1 MTGDSNLNGSWKPA
15 ARSDADVDLLQRS
28 INHVEYLLDRLELGA
43 VPTSQGG
50 VVPTSQ
56 GEGSDRSE
64 MATAA
69 TRPDTI
75 AEAPSGGSRTVAA
88 SLPLAAQTDALR
100 ITLEAHEEASRIRA
114 QAAAMHAEVIAER
127 ERLFIAARQLFETLR
142 VDAIYE
148 SPGAGMPRAVGHVQ
162 TEPTER
168 DTRNRFDANVAEIAL
183 PADAVKLLMH
193 DFPGLV
199 AGLSDALACL
209 QKLTTAIGAEIP
221 PAAADAP
228 ATDQTAGHGRAPTGN
243 RANGPSFRVARR

>member
-1 MTGDSNLNGSWKPA
+1 MTEDSNLNGSWKPA
-15 ARSDADVDLLQRS
+15 ARSDADIDLLQRS

-43 VPTSQGG
+43 APTSQGKG
-50 VVPTSQ
+50 Y
-56 GEGSDRSE
+56 DRSE
-64 MATAA
+64 MTTATGA
-69 TRPDTI
+69 DTI
-75 AEAPSGGSRTVAA
+75 ARAQPDGSRTVAA
-88 SLPLAAQTDALR
+88 PLPLAAQTDALR

-114 QAAAMHAEVIAER
+114 YAAAMHAEVIAER
-127 ERLFIAARQLFETLR
+127 ERLFIAARQVFEALR

-168 DTRNRFDANVAEIAL
+168 DTRNPVDANVAEIAL
-183 PADAVKLLMH
+183 PADAVRLLTH

-209 QKLTTAIGAEIP
+209 QKLTMAIGAELP
-221 PAAADAP
+221 PTAADIST
-228 ATDQTAGHGRAPTGN
+228 TDHTAGHGERAPAAD